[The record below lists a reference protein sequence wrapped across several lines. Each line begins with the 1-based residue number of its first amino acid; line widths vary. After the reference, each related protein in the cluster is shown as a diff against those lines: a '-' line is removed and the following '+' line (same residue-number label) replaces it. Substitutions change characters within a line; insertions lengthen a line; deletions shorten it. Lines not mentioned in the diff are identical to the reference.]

1 MHAKVICTERQ
12 RFNHLLHILAA
23 TTDEYEAWI
32 NGLTYLVQD
41 TQAATFSLQTER
53 FARSQASTFTATNHI
68 MRMLLFFISK
78 LNVVFVVDG

>member
-1 MHAKVICTERQ
+1 MQKLCTERQ

-53 FARSQASTFTATNHI
+53 FARSQACTFTATNHHENAI
-68 MRMLLFFISK
+68 VYYK
-78 LNVVFVVDG
+78 